1 MILKKRIRWESQ
13 LRVQNIRNTRSVAPW
28 TALDDGSGGR
38 FVEQRLLPSA
48 LGISLSSTV
57 RF

>member
-1 MILKKRIRWESQ
+1 VILKKRIRWESQ

-28 TALDDGSGGR
+28 TTLDDGSGGR
-38 FVEQRLLPSA
+38 FVEPRLLPSA
-48 LGISLSSTV
+48 LGISLSSTF

>member
-1 MILKKRIRWESQ
+1 VITKKRIRWEAQ
-13 LRVQNIRNTRSVAPW
+13 LRAQTVLNNRSVAPW
-28 TALDDGSGGR
+28 TALDDGTGGR

-48 LGISLSSTV
+48 LGIALSSTF